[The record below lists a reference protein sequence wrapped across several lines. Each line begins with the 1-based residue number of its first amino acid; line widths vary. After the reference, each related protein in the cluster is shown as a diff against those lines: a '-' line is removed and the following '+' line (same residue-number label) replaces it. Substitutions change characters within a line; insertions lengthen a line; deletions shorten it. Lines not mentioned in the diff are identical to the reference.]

1 VQFLPQGPKL
11 VGTGATGPASDQGLS
26 IALSGDGNTA
36 ILGSPADNS
45 GVGAAWVFYRNAG
58 VWAQHGQKLVGT
70 GAVGPATQGTSVALS
85 LDGQTAIVGGKADN
99 HSVGAAWV
107 FTRGVV
113 NVWTQQS
120 KLVGTDAVGAAGQG
134 TSVALSASADT
145 IIVGGSEDNGGVG
158 AAWVFVRG
166 GSASGSYV
174 QQGPKLVGTVTGA
187 YPQSKQGCVA
197 LSADGTTAIVGGP
210 ADNQGAG
217 AAWVFTLSG
226 TVWAQQSKLVGTGA
240 FGGAF
245 GSSVALSA
253 DGNTAI
259 VGGWADYYWAVGAAW
274 VFTRSGSVWTQG
286 SKLVGAGALS
296 ARQGW
301 SVALSADGNTAIVGG
316 PADNGGAGAA
326 WVFTRSGDTWTQ
338 GSKLFATDAVGAAGQ
353 GWSVAISIDGNTAIV
368 GGPTDGSG
376 GAAWVYVRQ

>member
-1 VQFLPQGPKL
+1 MQFLPQGPKL

-36 ILGSPADNS
+36 ILGSPADNY
-45 GVGAAWVFYRNAG
+45 GVGAAWVFFRNAG
-58 VWAQHGQKLVGT
+58 VWAQQSKLVGT
-70 GAVGPATQGTSVALS
+70 GAVGPAQQGISVALS
-85 LDGQTAIVGGKADN
+85 ADGSTAIVGGNADN
-99 HSVGAAWV
+99 HSVGAVWV
-107 FTRGVV
+107 FTRFSGT
-113 NVWTQQS
+113 WTQQGP

-134 TSVALSASADT
+134 TSVALSAGAGT
-145 IIVGGSEDNGGVG
+145 IVVGGSEDNGGVG

-166 GSASGSYV
+166 GSGWI
-174 QQGPKLVGTVTGA
+174 QQGPKLVGTVTGV
-187 YPQSKQGCVA
+187 YPQKQGCVA
-197 LSADGTTAIVGGP
+197 LSADGTTAIVGGR
-210 ADNQGAG
+210 DDDGGAG
-217 AAWVFTLSG
+217 AAWVFVSGG

-240 FGGAF
+240 VGGAF
-245 GSSVALSA
+245 QGSSVALSG

-259 VGGWADYYWAVGAAW
+259 VGGWGDYYWAVGAAW
-274 VFTRSGSVWTQG
+274 VFTRSGSVWTQQ

-353 GWSVAISIDGNTAIV
+353 GTSVALSIDGNTAIV